1 MGYRIRLCNEPHTPK
16 KIVDGTYMTF
26 NAGDEQ
32 LVGVRL
38 RILNEVL
45 GRLLSGNGNEGNT
58 LVGRLEPDDLGAFD
72 RATGLIALV
81 TLAFATLS
89 LLLLLRRSGRG
100 AKETQR
106 AREQLSRH
114 TLYNGDDMAGKLGLD
129 FVGDS
134 ARTVSACAVLEVGV
148 RTLRPRTT

>member
-81 TLAFATLS
+81 TLPLATLC
-89 LLLLLRRSGRG
+89 LLLFLRGRRRRTEPAQRS
-100 AKETQR
+100 
-106 AREQLSRH
+106 REQLTGH
-114 TLYNGDDMAGKLGLD
+114 TLDDRHNVACKLRLHL
-129 FVGDS
+129 
-134 ARTVSACAVLEVGV
+134 VSDPGGY
-148 RTLRPRTT
+148 RQT